1 MSRNEIQNRGINKV
15 LFNAI
20 CSSCAGSPVWQEMG
34 FELVYLE
41 EGKAAIRMMAQTKFS
56 TLQRRLHG
64 GMLATL
70 ADQVMTTAYSTLG
83 GSCKTVD
90 FSINY
95 FAPVAEET
103 EVVAEGCVINH
114 GRTLIIMEA
123 SIFNQQGKLIS
134 RSRGTFIRDTK
145 YQPFENLL

>member
-1 MSRNEIQNRGINKV
+1 MSRNEIQNQGINKA

-20 CSSCAGSPVWQEMG
+20 CSSCAGSPIWSEMG
-34 FELVYLE
+34 FELVYLG
-41 EGKAAIRMMAQTKFS
+41 EGKAAIRMPAPTKFT

-70 ADQVMTTAYSTLG
+70 ADMVMSVAYSTLG
-83 GSCKTVD
+83 GTCQTVD

-95 FAPVAEET
+95 FAPVPEET
-103 EVVAEGCVINH
+103 EVVAEGYVINQ
-114 GRTLIIMEA
+114 GQTLIIMEA

>member
-1 MSRNEIQNRGINKV
+1 MSRNEIQNRGINKA
-15 LFNAI
+15 LYNAI
-20 CSSCAGSPVWQEMG
+20 CSSCAGSPVWEEMG
-34 FELVYLE
+34 FELVYLGD
-41 EGKAAIRMMAQTKFS
+41 GKAGIRMRAQTKFT

-70 ADQVMTTAYSTLG
+70 ADMAMTVAYSTLG

-103 EVVAEGCVINH
+103 EVVAEGFIINQ

-123 SIFNQQGKLIS
+123 SIFSQEGKLIS